1 MKWKRLGRA
10 LRWLDRGLCWVG
22 FRIHDLSGWVD
33 GSTKEF
39 EERKAVKQKIWDEEM
54 KKAIVEHGV
63 GDGSLHIINGN
74 GDSREVVTLTPEDLV
89 GGGHDGD

>member
-54 KKAIVEHGV
+54 
-63 GDGSLHIINGN
+63 HIINGN